1 MTVSTALIA
10 ASTNRFPSAAD
21 TSPDSLIAFG
31 SNNLLALWDVTA
43 PNDYGVFE
51 MLPGHEGVV
60 TCVRFISNDILV
72 TGDEQGVLLLWKR
85 VEGKWRIKHKVKA
98 HMRAL
103 TSLCTFNS
111 WLVSGSSDSTVKFWE
126 TDASENDGSLQLKQ
140 SITTGRWYP
149 LSLALAFLPGTRGND
164 VFLLLAISGSN
175 TNVHLYLRNEQEQL
189 IHSASLAGH
198 EDWIRALTFKA
209 PCTSEETLVLASGSQ
224 DATIRLW
231 NIEPLKNAEVAAG
244 PGDQP
249 RDDLL
254 DAFEA
259 SLGEIGETEEGGRQI
274 SLKRHILTIRSIDG
288 RQASRQYAVTF
299 DALLIGHEFGI
310 TSLSWRPS
318 LGPDSTPTILSS
330 STDSS
335 LILWSPST
343 VLGSTQDSTT
353 SIWINR
359 QRFGDVGGQR
369 LGGFVGS
376 LWARG
381 GQEALGWGAT
391 SGHKGPVR
399 GLAWSPNGEYLIS
412 AGVDQTTRIFG
423 KVHPSIPSQS
433 SWHEIAR
440 PQVHGYDLLDV
451 VSLDALK
458 FVSIADEKVIRVFEA
473 PQNFVQLAKTLGV
486 ADFTEI
492 EVNRPAGASVPPL
505 GLSNKAVGDGSTVAP
520 VLAPLDRRPFE
531 SEFAGATLWPEI
543 EKIFGHGYESIT
555 LAVSH
560 SRKLIATA
568 CKATTSEHAVI
579 RLYETDTF
587 KLVGQPLAGH
597 TLTVTRIAFSPDDKY
612 ILSVS
617 RDRTWHLFEEKDGQG
632 YVHAAA
638 DKPHARIIWDCAWA
652 AEGDVFA
659 TASRDKTVKI
669 WKRVEEK
676 WATTAVIKTSSPA
689 TAVDFSPVDTEQI
702 RKLAVGHEDGTIE
715 IYRNSPTDPS
725 SWKLD
730 ITIDKS
736 LAHVDQIHRLSWR
749 PQSKYNN
756 KTNEL
761 ASCSED
767 GTLKILIIQGQ

>member
-1 MTVSTALIA
+1 MTVSTTLIA
-10 ASTNRFPSAAD
+10 ASTNRFPSAVD

-31 SNNLLALWDVTA
+31 SNNLLALWDVTW
-43 PNDYGVFE
+43 
-51 MLPGHEGVV
+51 
-60 TCVRFISNDILV
+60 S
-72 TGDEQGVLLLWKR
+72 
-85 VEGKWRIKHKVKA
+85 IKHKVKA

-126 TDASENDGSLQLKQ
+126 VDASENDGSLQLKQ

-164 VFLLLAISGSN
+164 AYQLLLLAISGSN
-175 TNVHLYLRNEQEQL
+175 TSVHLYLRNEQEQL

-209 PCTSEETLVLASGSQ
+209 PCTSEEPLVLASGSQ

-288 RQASRQYAVTF
+288 RQALKLDSIHFTSRQYAVTF

-381 GQEALGWGAT
+381 GAT

-440 PQVHGYDLLDV
+440 PQVHGYDLLDAV
-451 VSLDALK
+451 FLDALK

-505 GLSNKAVGDGSTVAP
+505 GLSNKAVGDGAK
-520 VLAPLDRRPFE
+520 RPFE

-689 TAVDFSPVDTEQI
+689 TAVDFSPVDTEQM

-715 IYRNSPTDPS
+715 IYRNSPADPS
-725 SWKLD
+725 GWKLD

-749 PQSKYNN
+749 PRSKYNN